1 MKQFSFSSLI
11 FREGGT
17 YVAYSPQLDLS
28 SCGISVDHARKMLK
42 EAVWLFIEEAEKMG
56 TLKQILEEAG
66 YHPSDQDKAGEW
78 IPPQLMAVEQA
89 EVEMGA

>member
-1 MKQFSFSSLI
+1 MKHISFSSLI
-11 FREGGT
+11 FKEGGT
-17 YVAYSPQLDLS
+17 YVAYCPQLDLS
-28 SCGISVDHARKMLK
+28 SCGVSVDHARKMLR

-56 TLKQILEEAG
+56 TLRQILEEAG
-66 YHPSDQDKAGEW
+66 YHLSDQDKAGEW